1 MYDYNFFPRFYRC
14 IEAKKRFLSILGQK
28 SEKGKETGM
37 EKKQHPSYGMIRFA
51 RSSIGGSGTALFGS
65 SIMHNNVIRLSISKG
80 MLERVLSAMKKIILI
95 IITVVTMLGI
105 SACGD
110 KQSNQSTVTDDYRYS
125 SYTYDDNAPQYYM
138 AGSAAA
144 SETGYYYIDGAPVI
158 NNSNMYIYYYDMIK
172 DMTIPLCSKV
182 DCDHR
187 TDECEAYI
195 SQNICVGS
203 KIWYHNE
210 RLYMIEKTEEKD
222 ILVSYDKTM
231 RDKKEEK
238 TLSINGLSVNKN
250 SKNACITN
258 GKLYYELSGDNSL
271 FICAVS
277 LNSDEQAYVVKE
289 YVSEYNYYE
298 RVSLY
303 PIEDKIYV
311 NWLSGVS
318 ADKSLYYIEQIDI
331 STDKVSRLCDM
342 NEKYPEISSTIINW
356 NSETYFDKDGNLYFT
371 CVDKDNYMVKKLNI
385 STGDIKDLYVQ
396 ELQHEKDYGY
406 VHLKN
411 YDGNYI
417 YIYKG
422 VNLMALSGK
431 PLDEQFKKYDN
442 YIYILDTD
450 GNIKDTVI
458 LNNTD
463 EKVSGNISAE
473 FYGGDERCL
482 LIGFSTHD
490 IKGLELSEE
499 EQNLRIKLEDEV
511 FKNKKGFVDV
521 NVSAILDKSQIGSGN
536 ITLEP
541 VTPE

>member
-1 MYDYNFFPRFYRC
+1 
-14 IEAKKRFLSILGQK
+14 
-28 SEKGKETGM
+28 
-37 EKKQHPSYGMIRFA
+37 
-51 RSSIGGSGTALFGS
+51 
-65 SIMHNNVIRLSISKG
+65 
-80 MLERVLSAMKKIILI
+80 MKKKILI
-95 IITVVTMLGI
+95 INAVVTMLGI

-203 KIWYHNE
+203 KIWYHNQ

-541 VTPE
+541 VTSE

>member
-1 MYDYNFFPRFYRC
+1 
-14 IEAKKRFLSILGQK
+14 
-28 SEKGKETGM
+28 
-37 EKKQHPSYGMIRFA
+37 
-51 RSSIGGSGTALFGS
+51 
-65 SIMHNNVIRLSISKG
+65 
-80 MLERVLSAMKKIILI
+80 MKKIILI

-203 KIWYHNE
+203 KIWYHNQ

-298 RVSLY
+298 RISLY

-342 NEKYPEISSTIINW
+342 NEKYPEISSIIINW

-422 VNLMALSGK
+422 VNMMALSGK

-482 LIGFSTHD
+482 LIGFSKHD

>member
-1 MYDYNFFPRFYRC
+1 
-14 IEAKKRFLSILGQK
+14 
-28 SEKGKETGM
+28 
-37 EKKQHPSYGMIRFA
+37 
-51 RSSIGGSGTALFGS
+51 
-65 SIMHNNVIRLSISKG
+65 
-80 MLERVLSAMKKIILI
+80 MKKIILI

-331 STDKVSRLCDM
+331 STGKVSRLCDM

>member
-1 MYDYNFFPRFYRC
+1 
-14 IEAKKRFLSILGQK
+14 
-28 SEKGKETGM
+28 M
-37 EKKQHPSYGMIRFA
+37 ERG
-51 RSSIGGSGTALFGS
+51 
-65 SIMHNNVIRLSISKG
+65 V
-80 MLERVLSAMKKIILI
+80 SAMKKILLI
-95 IITVVTMLGI
+95 MM
-105 SACGD
+105 
-110 KQSNQSTVTDDYRYS
+110 TVTTALVMTACSGKTNRQTSSEDYKYS
-125 SYTYDDNAPQYYM
+125 SYVYDDNEAQFYM
-138 AGSAAA
+138 SENAAA
-144 SETGYYYIDGAPVI
+144 SETGYYYITGAPVNKNY
-158 NNSNMYIYYYDMIK
+158 NNKYIYYYDMIK

-385 STGDIKDLYVQ
+385 STGDIRDLYVQ

>member
-1 MYDYNFFPRFYRC
+1 
-14 IEAKKRFLSILGQK
+14 
-28 SEKGKETGM
+28 
-37 EKKQHPSYGMIRFA
+37 
-51 RSSIGGSGTALFGS
+51 
-65 SIMHNNVIRLSISKG
+65 
-80 MLERVLSAMKKIILI
+80 MKKIILI

-277 LNSDEQAYVVKE
+277 LNSDEQAHVVKE

>member
-1 MYDYNFFPRFYRC
+1 
-14 IEAKKRFLSILGQK
+14 
-28 SEKGKETGM
+28 
-37 EKKQHPSYGMIRFA
+37 
-51 RSSIGGSGTALFGS
+51 
-65 SIMHNNVIRLSISKG
+65 
-80 MLERVLSAMKKIILI
+80 MKKIILI

-203 KIWYHNE
+203 KIWYHNQ

-277 LNSDEQAYVVKE
+277 LDSDEQAYVVKE

-298 RVSLY
+298 RISLY

-422 VNLMALSGK
+422 VNMMALSGK

-482 LIGFSTHD
+482 LIGFSKHD

>member
-1 MYDYNFFPRFYRC
+1 
-14 IEAKKRFLSILGQK
+14 
-28 SEKGKETGM
+28 
-37 EKKQHPSYGMIRFA
+37 
-51 RSSIGGSGTALFGS
+51 
-65 SIMHNNVIRLSISKG
+65 
-80 MLERVLSAMKKIILI
+80 MKKIILI

-422 VNLMALSGK
+422 VNLMAVSGK

>member
-1 MYDYNFFPRFYRC
+1 
-14 IEAKKRFLSILGQK
+14 
-28 SEKGKETGM
+28 
-37 EKKQHPSYGMIRFA
+37 
-51 RSSIGGSGTALFGS
+51 
-65 SIMHNNVIRLSISKG
+65 
-80 MLERVLSAMKKIILI
+80 MKKIILI

-210 RLYMIEKTEEKD
+210 SLYMIEKTEEKD

>member
-1 MYDYNFFPRFYRC
+1 
-14 IEAKKRFLSILGQK
+14 
-28 SEKGKETGM
+28 
-37 EKKQHPSYGMIRFA
+37 
-51 RSSIGGSGTALFGS
+51 
-65 SIMHNNVIRLSISKG
+65 
-80 MLERVLSAMKKIILI
+80 MKKIILI
-95 IITVVTMLGI
+95 IITVVNMLGI

>member
-1 MYDYNFFPRFYRC
+1 
-14 IEAKKRFLSILGQK
+14 
-28 SEKGKETGM
+28 
-37 EKKQHPSYGMIRFA
+37 
-51 RSSIGGSGTALFGS
+51 
-65 SIMHNNVIRLSISKG
+65 
-80 MLERVLSAMKKIILI
+80 MKKIILI

-298 RVSLY
+298 RISLY

>member
-1 MYDYNFFPRFYRC
+1 
-14 IEAKKRFLSILGQK
+14 
-28 SEKGKETGM
+28 
-37 EKKQHPSYGMIRFA
+37 
-51 RSSIGGSGTALFGS
+51 
-65 SIMHNNVIRLSISKG
+65 
-80 MLERVLSAMKKIILI
+80 MKKIILI

-318 ADKSLYYIEQIDI
+318 ADKSLYCIEQIDI

>member
-1 MYDYNFFPRFYRC
+1 
-14 IEAKKRFLSILGQK
+14 
-28 SEKGKETGM
+28 
-37 EKKQHPSYGMIRFA
+37 
-51 RSSIGGSGTALFGS
+51 
-65 SIMHNNVIRLSISKG
+65 
-80 MLERVLSAMKKIILI
+80 MKKIILI

-144 SETGYYYIDGAPVI
+144 SENGYYYIDGAPVI

>member
-1 MYDYNFFPRFYRC
+1 
-14 IEAKKRFLSILGQK
+14 
-28 SEKGKETGM
+28 
-37 EKKQHPSYGMIRFA
+37 
-51 RSSIGGSGTALFGS
+51 
-65 SIMHNNVIRLSISKG
+65 
-80 MLERVLSAMKKIILI
+80 MKKIILI

-203 KIWYHNE
+203 KIWYHNQ

-298 RVSLY
+298 RISLY

-342 NEKYPEISSTIINW
+342 NEKYPEISSIIINW

-422 VNLMALSGK
+422 VNMMALSGK

>member
-1 MYDYNFFPRFYRC
+1 
-14 IEAKKRFLSILGQK
+14 
-28 SEKGKETGM
+28 
-37 EKKQHPSYGMIRFA
+37 
-51 RSSIGGSGTALFGS
+51 
-65 SIMHNNVIRLSISKG
+65 
-80 MLERVLSAMKKIILI
+80 MKKIILI

-511 FKNKKGFVDV
+511 FKNKKGVVNV

>member
-1 MYDYNFFPRFYRC
+1 
-14 IEAKKRFLSILGQK
+14 
-28 SEKGKETGM
+28 
-37 EKKQHPSYGMIRFA
+37 
-51 RSSIGGSGTALFGS
+51 
-65 SIMHNNVIRLSISKG
+65 
-80 MLERVLSAMKKIILI
+80 MKKIILI

-144 SETGYYYIDGAPVI
+144 SATGYYYIDGAPVI

>member
-1 MYDYNFFPRFYRC
+1 
-14 IEAKKRFLSILGQK
+14 
-28 SEKGKETGM
+28 M
-37 EKKQHPSYGMIRFA
+37 ERG
-51 RSSIGGSGTALFGS
+51 
-65 SIMHNNVIRLSISKG
+65 V
-80 MLERVLSAMKKIILI
+80 SAMKKILLI
-95 IITVVTMLGI
+95 MM
-105 SACGD
+105 
-110 KQSNQSTVTDDYRYS
+110 TVTTALVMTACSGKTNRQTSSEDYKYS
-125 SYTYDDNAPQYYM
+125 SYVYDDNAPQYYM
-138 AGSAAA
+138 SDNAAA
-144 SETGYYYIDGAPVI
+144 SETGYYYIAGAPV
-158 NNSNMYIYYYDMIK
+158 NNNRNSYIYYYDMIK

-203 KIWYHNE
+203 KIWYHNQ

-331 STDKVSRLCDM
+331 STDNVSRLCDM

-371 CVDKDNYMVKKLNI
+371 CVDKDNYMVKKLNV

>member
-1 MYDYNFFPRFYRC
+1 
-14 IEAKKRFLSILGQK
+14 
-28 SEKGKETGM
+28 
-37 EKKQHPSYGMIRFA
+37 
-51 RSSIGGSGTALFGS
+51 
-65 SIMHNNVIRLSISKG
+65 
-80 MLERVLSAMKKIILI
+80 MKKIILI
-95 IITVVTMLGI
+95 IMSVVTMLGI

-203 KIWYHNE
+203 KIWYHNQ

>member
-1 MYDYNFFPRFYRC
+1 
-14 IEAKKRFLSILGQK
+14 
-28 SEKGKETGM
+28 
-37 EKKQHPSYGMIRFA
+37 
-51 RSSIGGSGTALFGS
+51 
-65 SIMHNNVIRLSISKG
+65 
-80 MLERVLSAMKKIILI
+80 MKKIILI

-298 RVSLY
+298 RVLLY

>member
-1 MYDYNFFPRFYRC
+1 
-14 IEAKKRFLSILGQK
+14 
-28 SEKGKETGM
+28 
-37 EKKQHPSYGMIRFA
+37 
-51 RSSIGGSGTALFGS
+51 
-65 SIMHNNVIRLSISKG
+65 
-80 MLERVLSAMKKIILI
+80 MKKIILI
-95 IITVVTMLGI
+95 IMAVVTMLGI

-203 KIWYHNE
+203 KIWYHNQ

-356 NSETYFDKDGNLYFT
+356 NSETYFDKDVNLYFT

>member
-1 MYDYNFFPRFYRC
+1 
-14 IEAKKRFLSILGQK
+14 
-28 SEKGKETGM
+28 
-37 EKKQHPSYGMIRFA
+37 
-51 RSSIGGSGTALFGS
+51 
-65 SIMHNNVIRLSISKG
+65 
-80 MLERVLSAMKKIILI
+80 MKKIILI

-138 AGSAAA
+138 AGCAAA

-203 KIWYHNE
+203 KIWYHNQ

-411 YDGNYI
+411 NDGNYI

>member
-1 MYDYNFFPRFYRC
+1 
-14 IEAKKRFLSILGQK
+14 
-28 SEKGKETGM
+28 
-37 EKKQHPSYGMIRFA
+37 
-51 RSSIGGSGTALFGS
+51 
-65 SIMHNNVIRLSISKG
+65 
-80 MLERVLSAMKKIILI
+80 MKKIILI

-311 NWLSGVS
+311 NWLIGVS

>member
-1 MYDYNFFPRFYRC
+1 
-14 IEAKKRFLSILGQK
+14 
-28 SEKGKETGM
+28 
-37 EKKQHPSYGMIRFA
+37 
-51 RSSIGGSGTALFGS
+51 
-65 SIMHNNVIRLSISKG
+65 
-80 MLERVLSAMKKIILI
+80 MKKIILI

-138 AGSAAA
+138 AGCAAA

-203 KIWYHNE
+203 KIWYHNQ

-298 RVSLY
+298 RISLY

-422 VNLMALSGK
+422 VNMMALSGK

-482 LIGFSTHD
+482 LIGFSKHD

>member
-1 MYDYNFFPRFYRC
+1 
-14 IEAKKRFLSILGQK
+14 
-28 SEKGKETGM
+28 
-37 EKKQHPSYGMIRFA
+37 
-51 RSSIGGSGTALFGS
+51 
-65 SIMHNNVIRLSISKG
+65 
-80 MLERVLSAMKKIILI
+80 MKKIILI

-318 ADKSLYYIEQIDI
+318 ADKSLYYIEQIDS

>member
-1 MYDYNFFPRFYRC
+1 
-14 IEAKKRFLSILGQK
+14 
-28 SEKGKETGM
+28 
-37 EKKQHPSYGMIRFA
+37 
-51 RSSIGGSGTALFGS
+51 
-65 SIMHNNVIRLSISKG
+65 
-80 MLERVLSAMKKIILI
+80 MKKIILI
-95 IITVVTMLGI
+95 IMAVVTMLGI

-138 AGSAAA
+138 AGSAAT
-144 SETGYYYIDGAPVI
+144 SETGYYYIDGASVS

-203 KIWYHNE
+203 KIWYHNQ

-298 RVSLY
+298 RISLY

-371 CVDKDNYMVKKLNI
+371 CVDKDNYMVKKLNV

-463 EKVSGNISAE
+463 EQASGNISAE

-511 FKNKKGFVDV
+511 FKNKKGVVNV

>member
-1 MYDYNFFPRFYRC
+1 M
-14 IEAKKRFLSILGQK
+14 
-28 SEKGKETGM
+28 
-37 EKKQHPSYGMIRFA
+37 
-51 RSSIGGSGTALFGS
+51 
-65 SIMHNNVIRLSISKG
+65 
-80 MLERVLSAMKKIILI
+80 
-95 IITVVTMLGI
+95 
-105 SACGD
+105 
-110 KQSNQSTVTDDYRYS
+110 
-125 SYTYDDNAPQYYM
+125 
-138 AGSAAA
+138 
-144 SETGYYYIDGAPVI
+144 
-158 NNSNMYIYYYDMIK
+158 
-172 DMTIPLCSKV
+172 
-182 DCDHR
+182 
-187 TDECEAYI
+187 
-195 SQNICVGS
+195 
-203 KIWYHNE
+203 
-210 RLYMIEKTEEKD
+210 
-222 ILVSYDKTM
+222 
-231 RDKKEEK
+231 
-238 TLSINGLSVNKN
+238 
-250 SKNACITN
+250 
-258 GKLYYELSGDNSL
+258 
-271 FICAVS
+271 
-277 LNSDEQAYVVKE
+277 
-289 YVSEYNYYE
+289 SEYNYYE

-356 NSETYFDKDGNLYFT
+356 NSETYFDKD
-371 CVDKDNYMVKKLNI
+371 NYMVKKLNI

-442 YIYILDTD
+442 YILDTD

-482 LIGFSTHD
+482 LIGFSKHD

>member
-1 MYDYNFFPRFYRC
+1 
-14 IEAKKRFLSILGQK
+14 
-28 SEKGKETGM
+28 
-37 EKKQHPSYGMIRFA
+37 
-51 RSSIGGSGTALFGS
+51 
-65 SIMHNNVIRLSISKG
+65 
-80 MLERVLSAMKKIILI
+80 MKKIILI

-303 PIEDKIYV
+303 PIGDKIYV

-511 FKNKKGFVDV
+511 FKNKKGFVDI

>member
-1 MYDYNFFPRFYRC
+1 
-14 IEAKKRFLSILGQK
+14 
-28 SEKGKETGM
+28 
-37 EKKQHPSYGMIRFA
+37 
-51 RSSIGGSGTALFGS
+51 
-65 SIMHNNVIRLSISKG
+65 
-80 MLERVLSAMKKIILI
+80 MKKIILI

-406 VHLKN
+406 VNLKN

>member
-1 MYDYNFFPRFYRC
+1 
-14 IEAKKRFLSILGQK
+14 
-28 SEKGKETGM
+28 
-37 EKKQHPSYGMIRFA
+37 
-51 RSSIGGSGTALFGS
+51 
-65 SIMHNNVIRLSISKG
+65 
-80 MLERVLSAMKKIILI
+80 MKKIILI

-541 VTPE
+541 VKPE

>member
-1 MYDYNFFPRFYRC
+1 
-14 IEAKKRFLSILGQK
+14 
-28 SEKGKETGM
+28 
-37 EKKQHPSYGMIRFA
+37 
-51 RSSIGGSGTALFGS
+51 
-65 SIMHNNVIRLSISKG
+65 
-80 MLERVLSAMKKIILI
+80 MKKIILI
-95 IITVVTMLGI
+95 IMAVVTMLGI

-203 KIWYHNE
+203 KIWYHNQ

-250 SKNACITN
+250 SKNTCITN

-331 STDKVSRLCDM
+331 STDNVSRLCDM

-371 CVDKDNYMVKKLNI
+371 CVDKDNYMVKKLNV

-463 EKVSGNISAE
+463 EKASGNISAE

-482 LIGFSTHD
+482 LIGFSKHD

>member
-1 MYDYNFFPRFYRC
+1 
-14 IEAKKRFLSILGQK
+14 
-28 SEKGKETGM
+28 
-37 EKKQHPSYGMIRFA
+37 
-51 RSSIGGSGTALFGS
+51 
-65 SIMHNNVIRLSISKG
+65 
-80 MLERVLSAMKKIILI
+80 MKKIILI

-411 YDGNYI
+411 YEGNYI

>member
-1 MYDYNFFPRFYRC
+1 
-14 IEAKKRFLSILGQK
+14 
-28 SEKGKETGM
+28 
-37 EKKQHPSYGMIRFA
+37 
-51 RSSIGGSGTALFGS
+51 
-65 SIMHNNVIRLSISKG
+65 
-80 MLERVLSAMKKIILI
+80 MKKIILI

-371 CVDKDNYMVKKLNI
+371 CVDKDNYMVKKLNV

-482 LIGFSTHD
+482 LIGFSKHD

>member
-1 MYDYNFFPRFYRC
+1 M
-14 IEAKKRFLSILGQK
+14 A
-28 SEKGKETGM
+28 
-37 EKKQHPSYGMIRFA
+37 
-51 RSSIGGSGTALFGS
+51 
-65 SIMHNNVIRLSISKG
+65 
-80 MLERVLSAMKKIILI
+80 
-95 IITVVTMLGI
+95 VVTMLGI

-463 EKVSGNISAE
+463 EKASGNISAE

-482 LIGFSTHD
+482 LIGFSKHD

-511 FKNKKGFVDV
+511 FKNKKGVVNV

>member
-1 MYDYNFFPRFYRC
+1 
-14 IEAKKRFLSILGQK
+14 
-28 SEKGKETGM
+28 
-37 EKKQHPSYGMIRFA
+37 
-51 RSSIGGSGTALFGS
+51 
-65 SIMHNNVIRLSISKG
+65 
-80 MLERVLSAMKKIILI
+80 MKKIILI

-222 ILVSYDKTM
+222 ILVSYD
-231 RDKKEEK
+231 K

>member
-1 MYDYNFFPRFYRC
+1 
-14 IEAKKRFLSILGQK
+14 
-28 SEKGKETGM
+28 M
-37 EKKQHPSYGMIRFA
+37 ERG
-51 RSSIGGSGTALFGS
+51 
-65 SIMHNNVIRLSISKG
+65 V
-80 MLERVLSAMKKIILI
+80 SAMKKILLI
-95 IITVVTMLGI
+95 MM
-105 SACGD
+105 
-110 KQSNQSTVTDDYRYS
+110 TVTTALVMTACSGKTNSQTSSEDYKYS
-125 SYTYDDNAPQYYM
+125 SYVYDDNAPQYYM
-138 AGSAAA
+138 SDNAAA
-144 SETGYYYIDGAPVI
+144 SETGYYYIAGAPV
-158 NNSNMYIYYYDMIK
+158 NNNRNSYIYYYDMVK
-172 DMTIPLCSKV
+172 DMTIPLCSKM

-187 TDECEAYI
+187 TEECEAYM
-195 SQNICVGS
+195 SKDACLGN
-203 KIWYHNE
+203 KIWYHNQ

-331 STDKVSRLCDM
+331 STDNVSRLCDM

-371 CVDKDNYMVKKLNI
+371 CVDKDNYMVKKLNV

-463 EKVSGNISAE
+463 EKASGNISAE

-482 LIGFSTHD
+482 LIGFSKHD

>member
-1 MYDYNFFPRFYRC
+1 
-14 IEAKKRFLSILGQK
+14 
-28 SEKGKETGM
+28 
-37 EKKQHPSYGMIRFA
+37 
-51 RSSIGGSGTALFGS
+51 
-65 SIMHNNVIRLSISKG
+65 
-80 MLERVLSAMKKIILI
+80 MKKIILI

-385 STGDIKDLYVQ
+385 STGDIKNLYVQ

>member
-1 MYDYNFFPRFYRC
+1 
-14 IEAKKRFLSILGQK
+14 
-28 SEKGKETGM
+28 
-37 EKKQHPSYGMIRFA
+37 
-51 RSSIGGSGTALFGS
+51 
-65 SIMHNNVIRLSISKG
+65 
-80 MLERVLSAMKKIILI
+80 MKKIILI

-203 KIWYHNE
+203 KIWYHNQ

-298 RVSLY
+298 RISLY

-371 CVDKDNYMVKKLNI
+371 CVDKDNYMVKKLNV

-422 VNLMALSGK
+422 VNMMALSGK

-482 LIGFSTHD
+482 LIGFSKHD

>member
-1 MYDYNFFPRFYRC
+1 
-14 IEAKKRFLSILGQK
+14 
-28 SEKGKETGM
+28 
-37 EKKQHPSYGMIRFA
+37 
-51 RSSIGGSGTALFGS
+51 
-65 SIMHNNVIRLSISKG
+65 
-80 MLERVLSAMKKIILI
+80 MKKIILI

-422 VNLMALSGK
+422 VNMMALSGK

>member
-1 MYDYNFFPRFYRC
+1 
-14 IEAKKRFLSILGQK
+14 
-28 SEKGKETGM
+28 
-37 EKKQHPSYGMIRFA
+37 
-51 RSSIGGSGTALFGS
+51 
-65 SIMHNNVIRLSISKG
+65 
-80 MLERVLSAMKKIILI
+80 MKKIILI

-371 CVDKDNYMVKKLNI
+371 CVDKDNYIVKKLNI